1 MKKFIAPL
9 VIVIALISG
18 FLLWYFYFLVPGHTS
33 ELSIKDKKIDSLVTV
48 LKNTPTKEMVEE
60 EIRNEAELKKAEV
73 TGNEFVKKVMSMV
86 SEIDTSLAGIDP
98 EEVFEIESGT
108 STERLSTLPAMGSS
122 IKVIVDK
129 YPSLQKAVANPDKIL
144 DLYVKYKS
152 VLLSLKSVS
161 DGVSMAHQN
170 GAVISNYFQG
180 KIDPKVNTA
189 MENFFKKFDSKKE
202 IYFVIDGDEP
212 EAKALVALFDGES
225 SRAEG
230 EYKIWLSAKRQRA
243 RFGDK
248 WMKTFAVI
256 MADFG
261 KS

>member
-1 MKKFIAPL
+1 MKKIITLIILIVLIA
-9 VIVIALISG
+9 G
-18 FLLWYFYFLVPGHTS
+18 FLVWYFYFLVPGYTS
-33 ELSIKDKKIDSLVTV
+33 ELLLKDKKIDSLTTI
-48 LKNTPTKEMVEE
+48 LKNTPTREMLEE
-60 EIRNEAELKKAEV
+60 EIRNEAEEKKAEA
-73 TGNEFVKKVMSMV
+73 TGNEFVKKIVSMV
-86 SEIDTSLAGIDP
+86 SEIDTSLAGVNP
-98 EEVFEIESGT
+98 EEVLEIESGT
-108 STERLSTLPAMGSS
+108 RTERLSTLPAMGSS

-161 DGVSMAHQN
+161 SGVSMAHQN
-170 GAVISNYFQG
+170 GAVISNYFHG
-180 KIDPKVNTA
+180 KVDPKVNIA

-202 IYFVIDGDEP
+202 IFYVIDGDEP
-212 EAKALVALFDGES
+212 EAKALVALFDGDS
-225 SRAEG
+225 NRAEG